1 MDGGVQSR
9 GTTFLRACPTTLV
22 TGSPASGARV
32 RSPVLVRPRSVRRSR
47 LWHMRE
53 PLALLRAR
61 PPFRVL
67 PRLSPPAA
75 AGLTLTTLSCSSSRR
90 RPLKDRSSRTSH
102 HRPSTPPSATAPF
115 TLPLALLIASP
126 TPSSS
131 SSPSGPRQSSQ
142 TCRKHAPGRCRPRRP
157 SDVASASARSV
168 WLVRQ
173 EAQGSARHPSRRW
186 RHRRCVTSRERRCC
200 CRCCCC
206 CAIHVPDLTTRQP
219 DLSQRL
225 LLPPIGMAEACESRK
240 RPTSTV

>member
-1 MDGGVQSR
+1 MDGGVHSR

-67 PRLSPPAA
+67 PYLSPPAA
-75 AGLTLTTLSCSSSRR
+75 AGLTLTTLTCSSHRR

-131 SSPSGPRQSSQ
+131 SSPSEGPPARAGPPKPVASMPPAAAALAVPATSPLPAPAQSGSSDKKPKVPLGTHLVAGGIAGALRAASDAVAAAAAARFTCPTSRPASL
-142 TCRKHAPGRCRPRRP
+142 TCRNASSFRP
-157 SDVASASARSV
+157 
-168 WLVRQ
+168 
-173 EAQGSARHPSRRW
+173 
-186 RHRRCVTSRERRCC
+186 
-200 CRCCCC
+200 
-206 CAIHVPDLTTRQP
+206 
-219 DLSQRL
+219 
-225 LLPPIGMAEACESRK
+225 
-240 RPTSTV
+240 